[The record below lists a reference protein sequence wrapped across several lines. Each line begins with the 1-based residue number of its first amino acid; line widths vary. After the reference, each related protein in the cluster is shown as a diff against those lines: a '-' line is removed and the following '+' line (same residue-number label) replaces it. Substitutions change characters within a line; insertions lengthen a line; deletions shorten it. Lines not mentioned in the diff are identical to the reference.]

1 MTFRDRIHPQ
11 LRAWYDAS
19 PGFDFDNLEEFV
31 PKCNAAEL
39 ANLKEDPD
47 VIARD
52 QMIPGPD
59 GAPDVKIRI
68 YEPKDRG
75 DRLLP
80 CLFFYHGGGFLFGTV
95 YRQEKLCQGYVKN
108 VDCIVVS
115 VEYRLYP
122 EAKFPAFIEDGA
134 RAVKHILSHMDS
146 WGRVRRVFVSGQSA
160 GAYITLML
168 CLDRH
173 YLDAVE
179 ADRERITGFVSD
191 SAQITTHYHVL
202 RERGMDMRLE
212 RIDEA
217 APIYHLS
224 EDSRFGNLLLLWYEG
239 DFPCRPEQNIL
250 FRESIKRFCPGQT
263 VEWAQLPGSHCNG
276 SSRRNEKGTYD
287 FCDALLAFLEKTK

>member
-1 MTFRDRIHPQ
+1 MRKFEDISYGPGKMDFYDVHLPQ
-11 LRAWYDAS
+11 EDS
-19 PGFDFDNLEEFV
+19 FD
-31 PKCNAAEL
+31 
-39 ANLKEDPD
+39 
-47 VIARD
+47 
-52 QMIPGPD
+52 
-59 GAPDVKIRI
+59 
-68 YEPKDRG
+68 
-75 DRLLP
+75 LLIW
-80 CLFFYHGGGFLFGTV
+80 FHGGALEAGS
-95 YRQEKLCQGYVKN
+95 RK
-108 VDCIVVS
+108 DCCFAGDLNQKGLAVVS

-122 EAKFPAFIEDGA
+122 EAKFPEFIEDGA